1 MKCIL
6 GLINIESGNIK
17 VFGEEGLSLESK
29 KRIGFMPENTY
40 LYKHLTG
47 REFLEFNGSFFG
59 LKGEELKKTVD
70 DLLLRV

>member
-1 MKCIL
+1 MKTIL
-6 GLINIESGNIK
+6 GLITPEAGSVK
-17 VFGEEGLSLESK
+17 VFGTDGLTIEDK

-59 LKGEELKKTVD
+59 LK
-70 DLLLRV
+70 